1 MVLAAAALA
10 AALAAAPA
18 PAPAG
23 PADSRPA
30 TPSTG
35 ARSASAPA
43 DPCLEQEGAPSADLY
58 CVTLLATRS
67 APGATGEARLV
78 PAASPFGLAVTA
90 DGRHVWELDLE
101 IEGLPDPAS
110 LGPYGAYVL
119 WVTTPLL
126 DPVLRLGEVADGR
139 VRLGPVAFDKFLV
152 LVSAE
157 ASADVERRAGPLVLR
172 GASAATRLQPHDLAA
187 VLAAA
192 VPPTGPGH
200 GGHGEMTRGWPAPP
214 MHPAI
219 PMLPGLER
227 GLAPDAEAWLP
238 SVDPAAVP
246 WAEPTRALELSDGDS
261 LHLVAAPVKRR
272 LGRRDVV
279 LYGFNGQIPGPLVR
293 VDRGATIT
301 VGFENRTEWPTAV
314 HWHGIRLENRFDG
327 VPHVTQEPVP
337 PGGAFRYEVRF
348 PDAGLYWYHPHHRED
363 VQQDMGLYGNLWVRP
378 DDPEWLSRVHREE
391 VLVLDDLLLG
401 GDGAPIPWGRETATH
416 ALGGRFGNRV
426 LVNGEPGWRLEVDR
440 GEVVRFWLT
449 NVANTRAFNV
459 SFGRPVKLVAG
470 DAGLFGREE
479 WVESVAISPA
489 ERYAVEAR
497 FDAPGE
503 VAIVSRV
510 RGVDHVYGAFVEI
523 ADTLGVVAIGERPAA
538 PDLGAEFERLR
549 ENAAVRA
556 EHASH
561 VTAAAGAP
569 EKELRLTVEVGDL
582 PFPVGILMR
591 LDAVFFNPVEWFD
604 TMPRM
609 NMATTGHAVRWIL
622 RDPATGLENE
632 AIDWRFR
639 VGDRVRIRLV
649 NDRDAF
655 HAMQHPIHV
664 HGQRFL
670 VLSVNGR
677 PSGNLV
683 WKDTAVVP
691 AGGTAEILVEM
702 SNPGR
707 WMIHCHIAEHLETGM
722 RAVFDVDP

>member
-1 MVLAAAALA
+1 MRRPLLALAAAALA
-10 AALAAAPA
+10 VAPAALAAVPVARASPA
-18 PAPAG
+18 PAAAPI
-23 PADSRPA
+23 DS
-30 TPSTG
+30 
-35 ARSASAPA
+35 A
-43 DPCLEQEGAPSADLY
+43 DPCPERTGAPSADLY
-58 CVTLLATRS
+58 CVTLLTTRA
-67 APGATGEARLV
+67 APAATGAAWLV
-78 PAASPFGLAVTA
+78 PAPSPFGLAVTA
-90 DGRHVWELDLE
+90 DGRHVWELDIE

-126 DPVLRLGEVADGR
+126 DPVMRLGEVGNGR
-139 VRLGPVAFDKFLV
+139 VRLGPVTFDKFLV

-157 ASADVERRAGPLVLR
+157 VSADVERRAGPLVLR
-172 GASAATRLQPHDLAA
+172 GASAATRLQPHDLAS

-192 VPPTGPGH
+192 TPAAGEGH
-200 GGHGEMTRGWPAPP
+200 TGHGETVGGWPAPP

-227 GLAPDAEAWLP
+227 GLAPDADPWLP
-238 SVDPAAVP
+238 ALDPAAVP
-246 WAEPTRALELSDGDS
+246 WAVPTRALELSDGDS

-314 HWHGIRLENRFDG
+314 HWHGVRLENRFDG
-327 VPHVTQEPVP
+327 VPHVTQDPVP
-337 PGGAFRYEVRF
+337 PGGTFRYEVRF

-378 DDPEWLSRVHREE
+378 EDPDWLARVHREE
-391 VLVLDDLLLG
+391 VLVLDDLLLAE
-401 GDGAPIPWGRETATH
+401 DGTPIPWGRETATH
-416 ALGGRFGNRV
+416 ALGGRFGNQV
-426 LVNGEPGWRLEVDR
+426 LVNGEPDWLLEVDR

-459 SFGRPVKLVAG
+459 SFGRPVKVVAG
-470 DAGLFGREE
+470 DVGLFEREE
-479 WVESVAISPA
+479 WVESVTISPA

-497 FDAPGE
+497 FDEPGE

-510 RGVDHVYGAFVEI
+510 RGVDHVYGGFVEI
-523 ADTLGVVAIGERPAA
+523 ADTLGRIVVAERRAA
-538 PDLGAEFERLR
+538 PDLRAEFERLR
-549 ENAAVRA
+549 ENPAVRA
-556 EHASH
+556 EHAPF
-561 VTAAAGAP
+561 VAAAAGP
-569 EKELRLTVEVGDL
+569 PDHELRLTVEVGDL
-582 PFPVGILMR
+582 PYPVGILMR

-609 NMATTGHAVRWIL
+609 NMATTGRNVRWIL
-622 RDPATGLENE
+622 RDAETGLENE
-632 AIDWRFR
+632 AIRWRFR
-639 VGDRVRIRLV
+639 VGDRVKIRLV
-649 NDRDAF
+649 NERDAF

-707 WMIHCHIAEHLETGM
+707 WMVHCHIAEHLETGM
-722 RAVFDVDP
+722 RTVFEVDP